1 MQKSRDLHFD
11 KIICNNSTQRIPH
24 KAMPI
29 LHDKTRKGLSFSQP
43 IEDPFN
49 QWIFDGD
56 KQ

>member
-1 MQKSRDLHFD
+1 
-11 KIICNNSTQRIPH
+11 
-24 KAMPI
+24 MPI